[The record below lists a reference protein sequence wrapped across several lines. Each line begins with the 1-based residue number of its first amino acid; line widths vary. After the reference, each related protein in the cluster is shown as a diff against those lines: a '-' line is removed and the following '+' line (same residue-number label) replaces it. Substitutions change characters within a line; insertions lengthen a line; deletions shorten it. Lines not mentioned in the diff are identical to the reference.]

1 VEVVGMSEADEQRTV
16 NVRVSDPALLDAI
29 KDAEEGAT
37 LSGVVREALRSHLL
51 DDDESGDAGGLS
63 QMQMKGLEALREH
76 TGGSGSVEVGVAK
89 TVVAAKCNIKK
100 EFVKD
105 SVFRPLRREGLIGVS
120 SRTHAAYVQVRPAG
134 SRDAPKEKATADD

>member
-1 VEVVGMSEADEQRTV
+1 MSRKADGERTV
-16 NVRVSDPALLDAI
+16 NVRVSDPVLLEAI
-29 KDAEEGAT
+29 EEAEDGAT

-51 DDDESGDAGGLS
+51 DEEESGDAGGLS
-63 QMQMKGLEALREH
+63 QMQMNGLEALREH

-105 SVFRPLRREGLIGVS
+105 SIFRPLRREGHIDVS
-120 SRTHAAYVQVRPAG
+120 PRVHAAYIQVRPVG
-134 SRDAPKEKATADD
+134 SREEPREKATADD